1 VQLGLSAVDYPPLG
15 YRECAVTGLDCILVG
30 FNEINFAEFANDQ
43 KQFAATSGAYSEL
56 ETNSVSLGNER
67 MTYMDLLNRV
77 RTRQTG
83 QPSALS
89 AFKMPSLGVAY
100 LASYLARRGF
110 EVGVVN
116 YFNAEQDRFAAMLAD
131 SPRSVAITTTYYVDD
146 EPVRQLVRFIRRH
159 NPSVPIIVGGPHVFN
174 TCTGQKPQL
183 ANLQLKALG
192 ADIYI
197 YESQGEKTLS
207 EVLTALREGTD
218 LADLPNLIYRSGSGQ
233 MMRTKRVVEDNNLN
247 ENAVQWSHFD
257 QSFYTPTTYM
267 RTSRSCSFHCAFCN
281 YPAMAGPLVL
291 TELDTIERE
300 LIFLAEHGTKNIIFI
315 DDTFNVPLPRF
326 KKICRL
332 MIDNKL
338 EFNWVSFFR
347 CSNADDEAFDLMAQ
361 AGCIGSFLGI
371 ESGDQRIL
379 QNMTKFAKLDRYRY
393 GIKSLRD
400 RGIVSLA
407 SLILGFPG
415 ENAESVNNTLDFINE
430 NQPDFYNVQLY
441 YHDVLAPVEQ
451 KREEY
456 GIVGS
461 GYSWQHNTMS
471 WQEGVEWKEYF
482 IRGVDKPALLP
493 LYGLSIWALPYLM
506 SEGYTLEQSRIF
518 AKAATG
524 VVKRGLETD
533 YLDPDEVTDDI
544 AKIMVEAGAF

>member
-1 VQLGLSAVDYPPLG
+1 M
-15 YRECAVTGLDCILVG
+15 TGLDCILVG
-30 FNEINFAEFANDQ
+30 FNEVDFAEFSNDQ
-43 KQFAATSGAYSEL
+43 KQFAETSGGYSEL
-56 ETNSVSLGNER
+56 ETNSVLLGSQR
-67 MTYMDLLNRV
+67 VTYMDLLNRV
-77 RTRQTG
+77 RTTQTG
-83 QPSALS
+83 EPSALS

-100 LASYLARRGF
+100 LASFLFNRGF
-110 EVGVVN
+110 EVGIVN
-116 YFNAEQDRFAAMLAD
+116 YFNAERDRFAAMLAD
-131 SPRSVAITTTYYVDD
+131 SPRAVAITTTYYVDD

-159 NPSVPIIVGGPHVFN
+159 NPAVPIIVGGPHVFN

-197 YESQGEKTLS
+197 YDSQGEHTLS
-207 EVLTALREGTD
+207 LVLAALRDKTD
-218 LADLPNLIYRSGSGQ
+218 LAELPNLIYRSDSGK
-233 MMRTKRVVEDNNLN
+233 MVRTKRKAESNDLN
-247 ENAVQWSHFD
+247 ENAVRWEHFD
-257 QSFYTPTTYM
+257 PSFYTPTTYM

-281 YPAMAGPLVL
+281 YPAMAGALTL

-300 LIFLAEHGTKNIIFI
+300 LIYLAEHGTKNIIFV

-332 MIDNKL
+332 MIDNRL
-338 EFNWVSFFR
+338 DFNWVSFFR
-347 CSNADDEAFDLMAQ
+347 CSNADDEAFDLMAES
-361 AGCIGSFLGI
+361 GCIGAFLGI

-393 GIKSLRD
+393 GIRSLRE

-415 ENAESVNNTLDFINE
+415 ENEESVNNTLDFINDTK
-430 NQPDFYNVQLY
+430 PDFYNVQLY
-441 YHDVLAPVEQ
+441 FHDVLAPVEQ

-461 GYSWQHNTMS
+461 GYSWKHNTMS

-482 IRGVDKPALLP
+482 IRNVDQPALLP

-506 SEGYTLEQSRIF
+506 SEGYSIEQATTF

-524 VVKRGLETD
+524 VLKRGLDTD
-533 YLDPDEVTDDI
+533 YLDPDEVVDDI
-544 AKIMVEAGAF
+544 AKTMVEAGAF